1 MPEPFDVREGRAGT
15 NESRPPAF
23 PERLV
28 GALAW
33 AGAAAATVL
42 VLITLVAVGYSV
54 VKRYVL
60 DTPVTWTDELSG
72 YLVVAIVMLGA
83 AEALRRGDHIS
94 VDLLTNRMGRRGQR
108 YVALWGL
115 LATAMFAG
123 AVIYSAVLMVRFS
136 FSFGVYSEGYLGVP
150 MWIPQSVL
158 LAGSALLLVVAVAGI
173 VVLFIRR

>member
-1 MPEPFDVREGRAGT
+1 
-15 NESRPPAF
+15 
-23 PERLV
+23 
-28 GALAW
+28 
-33 AGAAAATVL
+33 VL
-42 VLITLVAVGYSV
+42 VLITLVTVGYSV

-94 VDLLTNRMGRRGQR
+94 VDLLTSRMGRRGQR

-158 LAGSALLLVVAVAGI
+158 LAGSALLLVVAVVGI